1 MTKHACAF
9 GAVLLAAVSA
19 SAQTQPA
26 SITAVES
33 QTPKNGM
40 VQQYEQ
46 GRKQK
51 AEWHKQQKDPQ
62 PLYVYET
69 LTGDSTG
76 TYLVVRADQHWKDMD
91 KPAIPDQADTD
102 EYMKAVG
109 NYVQSLSDRYYE
121 FEPKLSN
128 PDASSSGPAKFTE
141 VITFHLKRDKTAEFR
156 SALERVTEASNKTQ
170 WPVHF
175 EIYELLFGGEVGTY
189 VLTESHAN
197 WADFEDKPDVK
208 PLRHMLE
215 DAFGAAEADA
225 IYSRLI
231 GSIQSEDGEI
241 IQFRP
246 DLSYVPAK

>member
-76 TYLVVRADQHWKDMD
+76 TYLVVRLDQHWADMD
-91 KPAIPDQADTD
+91 KPAIADQADTE
-102 EYMKAVG
+102 EYTKAVG
-109 NYVQSLSDRYYE
+109 AYVESLSDRYYE

-141 VITFHLKRDKTAEFR
+141 VITFHVKRDKTAEFH
-156 SALERVTEASNKTQ
+156 SALERVTEASKKTQ

-175 EIYELLFGGEVGTY
+175 EIYELLFGGDVGTY
-189 VLTESHAN
+189 VLTESHAS
-197 WADFEDKPDVK
+197 WADFEEKPDVK
-208 PLRHMLE
+208 PLRHVLE

>member
-9 GAVLLAAVSA
+9 GAFLLAAVSA

-26 SITAVES
+26 SITTVES

-40 VQQYEQ
+40 VQRYEQ

-76 TYLVVRADQHWKDMD
+76 TYLVVRLDQHWADMD
-91 KPAIPDQADTD
+91 KPAIADPADTE

-109 NYVQSLSDRYYE
+109 AYVESLSDRYYE

-141 VITFHLKRDKTAEFR
+141 VITFHVKRDKTAEFR
-156 SALERVTEASNKTQ
+156 SALERVTEASKKTQ

-175 EIYELLFGGEVGTY
+175 EIYELLFGGDVGTY
-189 VLTESHAN
+189 VLTESHAT
-197 WADFEDKPDVK
+197 WADFEEKPDVK